1 MVMINGVRNEQNKES
16 FTLKNGYSKKGVY
29 RKMVYPSTWVEV
41 ISELGSNVYKL
52 SEMHILA
59 HRRSKIRSN

>member
-41 ISELGSNVYKL
+41 ISELGL
-52 SEMHILA
+52 GMTELA
-59 HRRSKIRSN
+59 EIPLFVHKK

>member
-41 ISELGSNVYKL
+41 ISELGSDVNKL
-52 SEMHILA
+52 GDML
-59 HRRSKIRSN
+59 